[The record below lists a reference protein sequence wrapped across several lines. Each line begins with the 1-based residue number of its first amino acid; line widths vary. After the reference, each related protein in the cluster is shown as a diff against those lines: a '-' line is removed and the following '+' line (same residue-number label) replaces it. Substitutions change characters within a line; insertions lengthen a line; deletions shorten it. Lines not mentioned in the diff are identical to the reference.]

1 MKLPNDLIK
10 ATDYSKAKEREIHMF
25 EYVNGKY
32 IQHYVLG
39 GEHEMIPQEIV
50 NCLNAIA
57 TLDCELALSYAFIKG
72 QNEKIAD
79 LQHRLKVAEKATK
92 MACKELYDSDSISIC
107 DYCTYNIQ
115 DKCPNECPQ
124 YTEELE
130 KYFKEQAEKELKG
143 E

>member
-10 ATDYSKAKEREIHMF
+10 ATDYSKAKEREIHMV

-39 GEHEMIPQEIV
+39 GEHEMTPQEIV

-79 LQHRLKVAEKATK
+79 LQHRLDVAEKKAEL
-92 MACKELYDSDSISIC
+92 ACKELYINGNISTC
-107 DYCTYNIQ
+107 NYCPYNIQ
-115 DKCPNECPQ
+115 AECPNECPQ
-124 YTEELE
+124 YAEMLE

>member
-32 IQHYVLG
+32 IQYYTLNG
-39 GEHEMIPQEIV
+39 KHEMTPQEIV

-57 TLDCELALSYAFIKG
+57 TLDCDLATAYVFVKG

-79 LQHRLKVAEKATK
+79 LQHRLKTAEKALELACNISAENDKAYKSKTK
-92 MACKELYDSDSISIC
+92 WRTPQRYVKMLKEKAESIL
-107 DYCTYNIQ
+107 
-115 DKCPNECPQ
+115 K
-124 YTEELE
+124 EE
-130 KYFKEQAEKELKG
+130 
-143 E
+143 